1 MEKEGDEF
9 NTWYQLKL
17 TRNCNNQW
25 QIYVNDSLIGNIEDD
40 SITSFPVL
48 MIGRYG
54 IVDNVLVKSLC
65 YSESDVSNSFEN
77 GKKYCSNNPEA
88 CGIILNGLYT
98 EQDIKEV
105 KPPLTLFQQQLLF
118 FTVFSFGFSIFGGI
132 LSWWADGSRFYFMAL
147 INDKSDLMTSSD
159 IKSAKRWS
167 FIRRI
172 SDIIVIF
179 SFSSGIFIS
188 FIFLFDR
195 IKQ

>member
-1 MEKEGDEF
+1 MANLNQVYHDRARESSVE
-9 NTWYQLKL
+9 LRKL
-17 TRNCNNQW
+17 T
-25 QIYVNDSLIGNIEDD
+25 VSLSTGAIAV
-40 SITSFPVL
+40 FFLVL
-48 MIGRYG
+48 
-54 IVDNVLVKSLC
+54 
-65 YSESDVSNSFEN
+65 
-77 GKKYCSNNPEA
+77 
-88 CGIILNGLYT
+88 T
-98 EQDIKEV
+98 KEV

-118 FTVFSFGFSIFGGI
+118 FTVCSFGFSIFGGI
-132 LSWWADGSRFYFMAL
+132 LSWWAYGSRFYFMAL

-159 IKSAKRWS
+159 IKCAKRWS